1 MSKKNKQ
8 VAAFIASRISN
19 AKKGSSFSA
28 LITNIAIGSIAIGL
42 ATMIVSF
49 MIFEGFQTEIANKIF
64 SFTAHIQLSKFD
76 ASDSYQSAP
85 ISNQRPLFENLKNIP
100 EITHIQAFSQKPAL
114 LKTDIEIMGALIKG
128 IGKDFD
134 TLRFQKNIIAGSNIT
149 FNDSTNSNDLIIS
162 NKFANKLKLK
172 VNDTVVVY
180 FFQEPPRF
188 RKMNIKGIYETGL
201 EDFDDK
207 VALADNKLIQ
217 RLNNWADTLT
227 GGYEIFVKDF
237 TELDKGLS
245 DKVLDMLDYDMT
257 MDTVTNQYAHLFD
270 WFAMLNRNVVI
281 FLTIILVV
289 ASFNIVSVLLILIME
304 RTNMI
309 GSLKAF
315 GASNRLIKR
324 IFFYHGIKILLKGI
338 GIGNLLALALGFIQ
352 YQFKLIPL
360 DPENYYMNTVP
371 IAWNWLNIIA
381 LNILLITITT
391 LILWIPVSV
400 ISRITPI
407 KAIRFS

>member
-42 ATMIVSF
+42 ATMVVSF

-76 ASDSYQSAP
+76 ASDSYQNAP

-338 GIGNLLALALGFIQ
+338 GIGNLLALALGFVQ